1 MAISRMT
8 SSMTDCATITT
19 SGQTYA
25 AKNSAIT
32 LLRRRLGRGIRQR
45 RTFGHNG
52 GGTRDRIGQIEF
64 MNRGHER
71 RLVGLAAEPGQI
83 VDVGGSAGRDLVY
96 PHQMRVRR
104 EQRLAQLRQ
113 RVIGQRM
120 PERRR

>member
-32 LLRRRLGRGIRQR
+32 LLRNRLGRSIRQR
-45 RTFGHNG
+45 RTFGHDG
-52 GGTRDRIGQIEF
+52 GGARDRIGQIEF

-71 RLVGLAAEPGQI
+71 RLVRLAAELGQI
-83 VDVGGSAGRDLVY
+83 VDIGGTAGRDLVKTHEM
-96 PHQMRVRR
+96 PMRR

-113 RVIGQRM
+113 RIIRQRM
-120 PERRR
+120 AERCR